1 MRLLLRLLLRPRAL
15 LNVKNLEFIKN
26 NNRNSFSYFPNVET
40 MNSLFTKIVSLSR
53 SLSLLFLNKVAAFNA
68 KKEDL
73 TPNEIFLDV
82 ADSNFN

>member
-1 MRLLLRLLLRPRAL
+1 
-15 LNVKNLEFIKN
+15 
-26 NNRNSFSYFPNVET
+26 

-73 TPNEIFLDV
+73 TPNEILLDV